1 MVKTYRHGRGLLENV
16 TPKVNEILGVFGVDT
31 ITHGW
36 GPGTTPD
43 HNNLRCYDFM
53 VPSINAGDRVAGY
66 LISHSGRLG
75 VEGIIF
81 NGRVMGFPENGSA
94 YRGPSKTW
102 RKYTGPSPHR
112 DHLHVQFNNK
122 RYIPPTPKTK
132 TDLERIL
139 ATMDA
144 KSISELM
151 NTVIP
156 GSGGVTLGTA
166 ALRGL
171 YAYNAVIDGGV
182 GLTRRVVQLERDV
195 NDLRKALQ

>member
-1 MVKTYRHGRGLLENV
+1 MVKTYRHGGGLLENV
-16 TPKVNEILGVFGVDT
+16 TPKVNEILGVFSVDT

-36 GPGTTPD
+36 GPGSAPD
-43 HNNLRCYDFM
+43 HNNKRCYDFM

-75 VEGIIF
+75 IEGIIF
-81 NGRVMGFPENGSA
+81 NGRVMGFPENGSG

-122 RYIPPTPKTK
+122 PYVPMGQ

-166 ALRGL
+166 VLRGI
-171 YAYNAVIDGGV
+171 YAYNAVIDGGL
-182 GLTRRVVQLERDV
+182 GLSKRVISLEQEV
-195 NDLRKALQ
+195 KDLRKAMQ